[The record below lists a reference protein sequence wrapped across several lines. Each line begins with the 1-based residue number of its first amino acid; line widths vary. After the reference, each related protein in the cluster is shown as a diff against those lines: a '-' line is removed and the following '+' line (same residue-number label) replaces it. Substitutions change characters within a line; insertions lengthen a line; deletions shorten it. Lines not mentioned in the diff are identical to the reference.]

1 MSRCNIKAVLCVI
14 MLSMTACTHQPIEK
28 KTLTK
33 AAEAKNSE
41 SVVPA
46 NKASE
51 RDVAN
56 PNMSTNEAERKTEIM
71 MSSDVKKAEV
81 KNPTLYFQK
90 QPNTSVYDLEGRV
103 IKTLRFQSF
112 VPVFLVEDNK
122 AYINRRR
129 TSWVDLSTLTSEQPA
144 TMSLP
149 QGSTSNG
156 LETLDREAI
165 KDAIENG
172 RK

>member
-1 MSRCNIKAVLCVI
+1 
-14 MLSMTACTHQPIEK
+14 
-28 KTLTK
+28 
-33 AAEAKNSE
+33 
-41 SVVPA
+41 
-46 NKASE
+46 
-51 RDVAN
+51 
-56 PNMSTNEAERKTEIM
+56 
-71 MSSDVKKAEV
+71 V

-103 IKTLRFQSF
+103 TKTLRFQSF

-122 AYINRRR
+122 AYINRRQ

-165 KDAIENG
+165 KDAIKNG